1 VKHANLVAKV
11 SQAIDPQDVIQRV
24 TDQTLELIGAAEG
37 VMVGL
42 SDPCG
47 VTYICGAGSQTSYL
61 GTRVSLEDSLS
72 GVAVRS
78 GEVQLS
84 NDTSADPRVDADAC
98 RRLSV
103 ASLVCVPLARTNET
117 VGVLAVNATRPHAFS
132 ERDVEVLSRL
142 GDFVSVAV
150 GTACDLYQVCT
161 DLLDLSHS
169 LDSSGD
175 AAGRYVMSVLR
186 PEAAHRIDA
195 EQRIQGIVEDPDAL
209 SIVFQPIID
218 LSTDRVFGF
227 EALARFDAWPYR
239 TPDLWFQEAHEH
251 HLGIE
256 LELLAATR
264 AIAHLPMVPE
274 GACLTVNAGPEMV
287 MSREFV
293 DLLLDAPR
301 RGVVLELTEHARF
314 DDYPGLITSLR
325 ELRREGIRL
334 AIDDT
339 GNGYS
344 SLSHI
349 LKLAPDFI
357 KLDRDLV
364 SGIDVDPVRRIL
376 AASLVMFAG
385 DTGARIIA
393 EGVETR
399 EELDVVCDLGVDY
412 AQGYFLGRPAAL
424 GVFAASSVPASSR
437 PR

>member
-11 SQAIDPQDVIQRV
+11 SEAIDPQDVIQRV
-24 TDQTLELIGAAEG
+24 TDETLELIGPAEG

-42 SDPCG
+42 SDPGG
-47 VTYICGAGSQTSYL
+47 VTYICGAGSQTSFL
-61 GTRVSLEDSLS
+61 GTRVGLEDSLS

-78 GEVQLS
+78 GEVQVS
-84 NDTSADPRVDADAC
+84 DDTAADPRVDAAAC

-103 ASLVCVPLARTNET
+103 ASLVCVPLARRGET

-132 ERDVEVLSRL
+132 GRDVEVLTRL

-150 GTACDLYQVCT
+150 GTACDLYEVCT
-161 DLLDLSHS
+161 DLFDLSRS
-169 LDSSGD
+169 LDPSED

-186 PEAAHRIDA
+186 PEAADRIDG
-195 EQRIQGIVEDPDAL
+195 EQRIQAIVDDPDAL
-209 SIVFQPIID
+209 AIVFQPIID
-218 LSTDRVFGF
+218 LSTDLVFGF
-227 EALARFDAWPYR
+227 EALARFDASPHR
-239 TPDLWFQEAHEH
+239 PPDLWFQEAHEH

-264 AIAHLPMVPE
+264 AISHLPMVPE
-274 GACLTVNAGPEMV
+274 GACLTVNAGPETV
-287 MSREFV
+287 MTREFLR
-293 DLLLDAPR
+293 LLLDAPR
-301 RGVVLELTEHARF
+301 RDVVVELTEHARF
-314 DDYPGLITSLR
+314 DDYPRLIASLR
-325 ELRREGIRL
+325 ELRREDIGL

-385 DTGARIIA
+385 DSGARIIA

-424 GVFAASSVPASSR
+424 GALAASGVPASPRSR
-437 PR
+437 